1 MVRAEEKAILCN
13 ALAIGVVRRAVR
25 VCSQNMEQNGL
36 LEFSHSC

>member
-13 ALAIGVVRRAVR
+13 ALAIGVVWRAVR

-36 LEFSHSC
+36 LEFNHSC